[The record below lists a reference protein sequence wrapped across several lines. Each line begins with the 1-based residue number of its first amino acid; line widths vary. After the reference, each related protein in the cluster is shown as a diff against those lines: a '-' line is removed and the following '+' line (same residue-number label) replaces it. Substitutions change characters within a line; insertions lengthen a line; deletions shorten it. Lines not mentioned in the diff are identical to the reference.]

1 MGDRRLNFHESRDNL
16 TPRAGVPQG
25 EQPHVFLFRG
35 LLALEELLPG
45 SRQELLDHGA
55 VPFDTGEL
63 PWLAEPGWLP
73 VGQDGFEVLS
83 ATRPLFEY
91 VIRCR
96 VQELPGVQI
105 RAGST
110 VINLRRCD
118 RRWEVGLADR
128 STVLADLVV
137 DASGRSSR
145 LPLPPGR
152 GGPGHRGLAAAARG
166 DEAGLL
172 EFGHRAV
179 RCPCRYLVAV
189 LQLLDGRQWLT
200 PSAVVLHNSC
210 QELSAI
216 FGWTAGA
223 TGGSCCSTTRPGA
236 SACSPTT
243 APLAVGVHRD
253 ARRRREHPD
262 TGNVIGCYGC
272 DTLDRTSM
280 SRTRAT
286 VGIPPRPTARTARSG
301 SSSSA
306 GRAGEASAG
315 R

>member
-1 MGDRRLNFHESRDNL
+1 LRTAVPFLVVFLAVHPSTYRTAGLKWGDRRLNFHESRDNL

-105 RAGST
+105 RAGSK

-145 LPLPPGR
+145 LP
-152 GGPGHRGLAAAARG
+152 A
-166 DEAGLL
+166 
-172 EFGHRAV
+172 
-179 RCPCRYLVAV
+179 
-189 LQLLDGRQWLT
+189 
-200 PSAVVLHNSC
+200 S
-210 QELSAI
+210 
-216 FGWTAGA
+216 
-223 TGGSCCSTTRPGA
+223 TRPW
-236 SACSPTT
+236 
-243 APLAVGVHRD
+243 R
-253 ARRRREHPD
+253 
-262 TGNVIGCYGC
+262 
-272 DTLDRTSM
+272 
-280 SRTRAT
+280 
-286 VGIPPRPTARTARSG
+286 ARTPWVGGRRS
-301 SSSSA
+301 
-306 GRAGEASAG
+306 R
-315 R
+315 